1 MTTGM
6 MTAPLSWPRLERAG
20 WFWIFVAVSVAA
32 HAVFFLHS
40 TVQRASVEVAVAPPE
55 VMSVRLV
62 EVRPAPPEP
71 VVEPEPVVVPP
82 AITPEP
88 VIARRPEPEVLPP
101 PPKAVAAPAQPKAA
115 PPKVAAVAPP
125 KAKAPAFVEA
135 RPSAASNRPPHYPD
149 LARRNGWQGLSMVR
163 VAVSASGRAGAVSL
177 ARSSGYGILD
187 QAALTAVKRWKF
199 TPRMVRGV
207 SAESTVEVPVNFSL
221 R

>member
-1 MTTGM
+1 
-6 MTAPLSWPRLERAG
+6 
-20 WFWIFVAVSVAA
+20 
-32 HAVFFLHS
+32 
-40 TVQRASVEVAVAPPE
+40 
-55 VMSVRLV
+55 
-62 EVRPAPPEP
+62 VRPAPPEP

-88 VIARRPEPEVLPP
+88 VIARRPAPEVLPP

-135 RPSAASNRPPHYPD
+135 RPSVASNRPPHYPD
-149 LARRNGWQGLSMVR
+149 LARRNGWQGLCMVR

>member
-6 MTAPLSWPRLERAG
+6 MTAPLSSPRRERAG
-20 WFWIFVAVSVAA
+20 WFWIFVAASVAV
-32 HAVFFLHS
+32 HAVFFLGG
-40 TVQRASVEVAVAPPE
+40 TVQRAAVEVAAERPE
-55 VMSVRLV
+55 VMTVRLV
-62 EVRPAPPEP
+62 EVRAAPPEP
-71 VVEPEPVVVPP
+71 VVEPEPVVLPP

-101 PPKAVAAPAQPKAA
+101 PPIAAAAPAQPKAA

-125 KAKAPAFVEA
+125 NPKAPALVEA
-135 RPSAASNRPPHYPD
+135 RPSVASNRPPHYPD
-149 LARRNGWQGLSMVR
+149 LARRNGWQGLCMVR

-199 TPRMVRGV
+199 TPQMVRGV
-207 SAESTVEVPVNFSL
+207 PAESTVEVPVNFSL